1 MIEKSSAIDEVR
13 NNQKSNGN
21 IDDDGVED
29 YGFFHCHRGAR
40 QPIRMRI
47 KYGVKSKFIRWP
59 LTGDI
64 DFDGSETIV
73 IDSVNTIVTIKGKGL
88 DRPPS
93 DRNLDNKYL
102 LEELGRE
109 KVVWLTESRETGDHI
124 PSYVEKITVTPR
136 E

>member
-1 MIEKSSAIDEVR
+1 MMTVLKTTAFSIATGGRGSPFGCESSKWLRA
-13 NNQKSNGN
+13 N
-21 IDDDGVED
+21 
-29 YGFFHCHRGAR
+29 
-40 QPIRMRI
+40 
-47 KYGVKSKFIRWP
+47 FIRWP